1 MIRKLAAVSKLA
13 ALASTFSLVLSGC
26 STGSSQPANTAP
38 PPAVI
43 TPTTP
48 QAAIKHVVV
57 IFGEN
62 ESFDHYFGTYPNAQ
76 NLTGETAFTAAAGT
90 AIPNNYVSNPSL
102 LNNNPNA
109 LNLKNNVTSGTTV
122 TSVASGPYRQA
133 PAQAWT
139 GSQSHNYTNEQLA
152 FNLGNMDLFPLNVG
166 AADSSAELASGGPFK
181 ALNNTKAL
189 TMAYYDGNTVTGM
202 WNYAN
207 RYAMSDNS
215 FSSTFGPSSPGAIN
229 LISGQTDGVLNGL
242 NLGSSAVPDGN
253 GGTTLISDADPAGDV
268 CSSTSTNTSMSGQNI
283 GDLLNAKNITWGWFE
298 GGFDL
303 TVTNTNGTTGCNRSS
318 VIVASGAA
326 KSTAADYV
334 SHHQPFQYYL
344 TTRNTAHTRPTSPT
358 TVGTAA
364 DPANHQYDTHDFT
377 DALAAG
383 NLPVVSFLKAPAF
396 QDAHPGNSDPLD
408 EQTFVVTMIN
418 ALQNSSFW
426 SSTVVILAYDDSD
439 GWYDHVSSLVN
450 GSASTADQVSG
461 SGLCISATAAAAAL
475 PGWDGKP
482 AAQGRCGYG
491 MRQPLIVIS
500 PWAKH
505 NYIDH
510 TLTDQ
515 ASVLRFI
522 EDTFVSSQ
530 RITGSF
536 DSIAGS
542 LLPMFDFSNGATPPN
557 SAKVLLNPTT
567 GVVTSGN

>member
-1 MIRKLAAVSKLA
+1 MIRKFLA
-13 ALASTFSLVLSGC
+13 FSMSLTLILSGC
-26 STGSSQPANTAP
+26 GQGTVSTPPGNGNANSSP
-38 PPAVI
+38 PPTPV

-48 QAAIKHVVV
+48 SAAIKHIVV

-76 NLTGETAFTAAAGT
+76 NLQGETAFTALAGT
-90 AIPNNYVSNPSL
+90 AIPNNYVSNPGL
-102 LNNNPNA
+102 LTNNPNS
-109 LNLKNNVTSGTTV
+109 LNLKNNVTNSSGV
-122 TSVASGPYRQA
+122 MTSVASGPYRQA

-139 GSQSHNYTNEQLA
+139 GSQSHDYTAEQTA
-152 FNLGNMDLFPLNVG
+152 FNLGNMDLFPLSVG

-181 ALNNTKAL
+181 ALNATKAL
-189 TMAYYDGNTVTGM
+189 TMAYYDGNTVTGL
-202 WNYAN
+202 WNYAQH
-207 RYAMSDNS
+207 YAMSDNS
-215 FSSTFGPSSPGAIN
+215 WSSTFGPSTQGALN
-229 LISGQTDGVLNGL
+229 LISGQTDGVLNPL

-253 GGTTLISDADPAGDV
+253 GGMTLISDADPAGDV
-268 CSSTSTNTSMSGQNI
+268 CSSTSKNTSMSGQNI
-283 GDLLNAKNITWGWFE
+283 GDLLNKAGVTWGWFE

-303 TVTNTNGTTGCNRSS
+303 GVTNANGTTGCSRSS
-318 VIVASGAA
+318 VIVASGSA

-334 SHHQPFQYYL
+334 PHHQPFQYYL
-344 TTRNTAHTRPTSPT
+344 STRNTAHTRPTSVATIGT
-358 TVGTAA
+358 TDA
-364 DPANHQYDTHDFT
+364 ANHQYDTHDFT

-383 NLPVVSFLKAPAF
+383 NLPAVSFLKAPAF

-408 EQTFVVTMIN
+408 EQTFVVSMIN

-450 GSASTADQVSG
+450 GSATAADAVSG
-461 SGLCISATAAAAAL
+461 SSLCISATAAASAL

-500 PWAKH
+500 PWAKK
-505 NYIDH
+505 NYLDH

-515 ASVLRFI
+515 ASVLRFV
-522 EDTFVSSQ
+522 EDIFAGSS

-542 LLPMFDFSNGATPPN
+542 LLPMFDFSNSAAPPN
-557 SAKVLLNPTT
+557 AAKVTLNPTT
-567 GVVTSGN
+567 GAVTSGN

>member
-1 MIRKLAAVSKLA
+1 MIRNIATVSKLA
-13 ALASTFSLVLSGC
+13 AVASTFSLILSGC
-26 STGSSQPANTAP
+26 SSGTSQPANTAP

-76 NLTGETAFTAAAGT
+76 NLTGETAFTAASGT
-90 AIPNNYVSNPSL
+90 SIPNNYVSNPSL
-102 LNNNPNA
+102 LNNNPNS
-109 LNLKNNVTSGTTV
+109 LNLANNVTTAGVV

-166 AADSSAELASGGPFK
+166 AADNAAELALGGPFK
-181 ALNNTKAL
+181 ALNGTKAL
-189 TMAYYDGNTVTGM
+189 TMAYYDGNTVTGL

-207 RYAMSDNS
+207 RYALSDNS
-215 FSSTFGPSSPGAIN
+215 WSSTFGPSTQGALN
-229 LISGQTDGVLNGL
+229 LVSGQTDGVLNPL

-253 GGTTLISDADPAGDV
+253 GGQTLISDADPAGDI

-283 GDLLNAKNITWGWFE
+283 GDLLNAKGITWGWFE

-303 TVTNTNGTTGCNRSS
+303 SVVNSNGTTGCGRTS
-318 VIVASGAA
+318 VIVASGAN
-326 KSTAADYV
+326 KTTAADYV
-334 SHHQPFQYYL
+334 PHHQPFQYYL

-358 TVGTAA
+358 TVGTAT

-383 NLPVVSFLKAPAF
+383 NLPAVSFLKAPAF

-408 EQTFVVTMIN
+408 EQTFVVNMIN
-418 ALQNSSFW
+418 TLQNSSFW
-426 SSTVVILAYDDSD
+426 SSTAIIIAYDDSD

-450 GSASTADQVSG
+450 GSASTADRVSG
-461 SGLCISATAAAAAL
+461 SSLCISTAAAAAAL

-491 MRQPLIVIS
+491 MRQPLLIIS

-505 NYIDH
+505 NYLDH

-522 EDTFVSSQ
+522 EDTFVSGQ

-536 DSIAGS
+536 DGIAGS
-542 LLPMFDFSNGATPPN
+542 LLNMFDFSNSASPPN

-567 GVVTSGN
+567 GAVTSGN